1 MANDPTTESHEDAE
15 GSSTSPSS
23 SPSPSPVAIPEAVWP
38 GMTLNWGSPSREILL
53 HAELPFWLLVADCSL
68 RVTVRDCTLE
78 LSITGR
84 AIEIQRG
91 KAYKD
96 SHSNTAIIETAEGKP
111 SDRASAILAGTKQ
124 SGFTLR
130 TTRTLISIKTNV
142 LEDAIAAIQEGG
154 RRRVDAQMYF
164 RSFVH
169 AHLAFVNKTIN
180 AYRRAGADPFTAEVT
195 EWDIPVWYIDADENF
210 IPISLI
216 PYKEL
221 DGPPHTVT
229 RTGETNTISLVE
241 PSDIEKALD
250 SPEVPGEIDLL
261 DAWSLYYRGRQSDA
275 IRSLI
280 TSLEVLLEARL
291 REYLSKAGLTEA
303 EAESRLDKS
312 WNDFQARLTEY
323 SRISKRRVPGPIL
336 SVIPYINGV
345 RLREELEQVRHLR
358 HKIVHEGERI
368 SYPFHGQMQRA
379 METMT
384 WLFNWLAESRPQRRR
399 RLEGDPL
406 KSSMRGGALAL
417 SYEYTAAGVVVQQ
430 LKWADAKSAPFV
442 EDELRRQLVAAIE
455 KGLADIEK
463 FALMAVSQL
472 GFRRIDTP
480 APEPASPFLLERLI
494 LVYGDDR
501 IPLFLQDSH
510 ESLGPDIVERI
521 AARLLTLK
529 VEGKAFSLALLIV
542 NSQNGLEWELRDV
555 EEAVSETAAQ
565 MAVACGI
572 AIVTTVDL
580 LLLIKGA
587 EARLW
592 SFLEASQSLMRPGR
606 VGVEPPGFRCV
617 GYVRKFF
624 DRPQVASVV
633 LDVSATVHS
642 GDFILIRLADRYY
655 GQEIESMQK
664 DRADIDAAQGGVVGI
679 QTALRRSDV
688 GVGDYVFVR
697 AGRGISI
704 KESIASM
711 INEGCPNCG

>member
-1 MANDPTTESHEDAE
+1 MASDPTRQSHDDAE
-15 GSSTSPSS
+15 GSSTSSS
-23 SPSPSPVAIPEAVWP
+23 SSSSPSPVAIPEAVWP
-38 GMTLNWGSPSREILL
+38 GVTLNWGSPFREILL

-68 RVTVRDCTLE
+68 RVTVGDCTLE
-78 LSITGR
+78 LSITSS

-96 SHSNTAIIETAEGKP
+96 SHSNTAIIEKVEGKP
-111 SDRASAILAGTKQ
+111 SDRAAAILAGMKQ

-142 LEDAIAAIQEGG
+142 LEDAIAAIQDGG

-195 EWDIPVWYIDADENF
+195 EWDIPVWYIDVDESF

-221 DGPPHTVT
+221 DTPPLIA
-229 RTGETNTISLVE
+229 RTGETSAITFVNGN
-241 PSDIEKALD
+241 DIEEALNL
-250 SPEVPGEIDLL
+250 PEVPGEVDLL

-280 TSLEVLLEARL
+280 TSLEVLLEAKL
-291 REYLSKAGLTEA
+291 REHLSRVGLTEA
-303 EAESRLDKS
+303 QVESRLDES
-312 WNDFQARLTEY
+312 WNNFQARLAEY
-323 SRISKRRVPGPIL
+323 TRVSRRRVPGPIL

-345 RLREELEQVRHLR
+345 RLRDELEQVRRLR

-384 WLFNWLAESRPQRRR
+384 WLFNWLAESSPPRGR

-406 KSSMRGGALAL
+406 KTSMRGVLLLA
-417 SYEYTAAGVVVQQ
+417 YEYTSAGVIVQQ
-430 LKWADAKSAPFV
+430 ALDDAKTALTM
-442 EDELRRQLVAAIE
+442 EGELRRQLVASIE
-455 KGLADIEK
+455 KGSADIEK

-472 GFRRIDTP
+472 GFGRIDTP
-480 APEPASPFLLERLI
+480 PPEQNSPFFLERLI
-494 LVYGDDR
+494 LIYGDDR
-501 IPLFLQDSH
+501 VPLFLHDTQ
-510 ESLGPDIVERI
+510 ESLGSDIVERI

-542 NSQNGLEWELRDV
+542 NSQSGLEWQLRDIA
-555 EEAVSETAAQ
+555 EAVSETSAQ

-572 AIVTTVDL
+572 AIVTTIDL
-580 LLLIKGA
+580 FLLIKGA

-606 VGVEPPGFRCV
+606 VGIEPPGFRYV

-624 DRPQVASVV
+624 DRPRVASVF
-633 LDVSATVHS
+633 LDGPATVRR

-664 DRADIDAAQGGVVGI
+664 DGSDIDEAQGCVIGI

-688 GVGDYVFVR
+688 GVGDPVFVG
-697 AGRGISI
+697 AGRGASL